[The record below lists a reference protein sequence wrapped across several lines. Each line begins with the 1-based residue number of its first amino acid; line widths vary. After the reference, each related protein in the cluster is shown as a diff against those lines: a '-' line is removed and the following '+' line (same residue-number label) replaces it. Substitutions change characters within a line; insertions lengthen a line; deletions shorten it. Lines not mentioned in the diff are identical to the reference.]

1 MVKSSKGVIP
11 VTNRPYPVKKRKRRR
26 RVNRWLLPTCLVIL
40 ILFGS
45 IAVAAA
51 LNGQRLDKPSSSSQT
66 VAGTSSA
73 ASTTNTTTTVT
84 TTPSTAVTTGSAAQ
98 QPTGGAPVPE
108 SAAVEDSYF
117 DDALFIG
124 DSRTE
129 GLMLYSGLQTA
140 TFYTH
145 KGMMVSKAFTSK
157 VIDTPSGKVT
167 VVEALKQKQFGKIYI
182 MLGVNE
188 LGWAYDS
195 FFAEKY
201 AELVD
206 AVKAAQPQAT
216 IYIQSILPVS
226 ADKSA
231 RDKIYNNPKILNYNR
246 LIREMVAAKGVYYVD
261 VAAGI
266 QDEQG
271 CLPKDSTT
279 DGVHLT
285 ASYCKVWLQY
295 LKTHTVQS

>member
-1 MVKSSKGVIP
+1 MIP
-11 VTNRPYPVKKRKRRR
+11 VTNRPTPVKRRKRRR
-26 RVNRWLLPTCLVIL
+26 RFNRWLLPTCLVIL

-51 LNGQRLDKPSSSSQT
+51 LNGQRLEKTPPSSQATAGST
-66 VAGTSSA
+66 AGTTA
-73 ASTTNTTTTVT
+73 VTVT
-84 TTPSTAVTTGSAAQ
+84 TTSAAAQ
-98 QPTGGAPVPE
+98 TTAATYGSGTQTTPPNGEPVPE
-108 SAAVEDSYF
+108 SAAVENSYF
-117 DDALFIG
+117 DDAVFIG

-129 GLMLYSGLQTA
+129 GLMLYSGLQNA

-157 VIDTPSGKVT
+157 VIDTAAGKAT
-167 VVEALKQKQFGKIYI
+167 VVEALKQTSFAKVYI

-195 FFAEKY
+195 LFIDKY

-206 AVKAAQPQAT
+206 AVKAAQPQAV
-216 IYIQSILPVS
+216 IYIQSILPVT
-226 ADKSA
+226 AEKSA
-231 RDKIYNNPKILNYNR
+231 RDKIYNNPKILSYNR
-246 LIREMVAAKGVYYVD
+246 LIREMVARKGVYYVD

-271 CLPKDSTT
+271 CLPKESTT
-279 DGVHLT
+279 DGVHLN
-285 ASYCKVWLQY
+285 AAYCKVWLQY
-295 LKTHTVQS
+295 LQTHTVAKP